1 MLKIRHAHEEEPS
14 CARATTIS
22 RTPSRPIVMPE
33 WRRVQLFPNIRPSRQ
48 RVIHDGDK
56 SVIMMPLNKMNHFVD
71 NDILETMVRLLD
83 QFEV

>member
-1 MLKIRHAHEEEPS
+1 MGIEAKGKRDNAVS
-14 CARATTIS
+14 AARL
-22 RTPSRPIVMPE
+22 PE